1 MIRELSQ
8 IGSSP
13 ISDHD
18 ESLSLKAFA
27 DLAKRYHVA
36 ANEAGDK
43 RNPFSEERRVEAEQ
57 LYDTLLA
64 VASDALLR
72 SPQRPETLNTLNQL
86 FISSTPIMQGAY
98 GPADKH
104 FLGALCLRVAERVK
118 PGKEG
123 PKETN

>member
-1 MIRELSQ
+1 MIRKLDQ

-13 ISDHD
+13 VSDHD
-18 ESLSLKAFA
+18 QSLSPKVFA

-36 ANEAGDK
+36 ANESDDK
-43 RNPFSEERRVEAEQ
+43 RKPFSERRRVEAEK
-57 LYDTLLA
+57 LYDILLD
-64 VASDALLR
+64 VAADALLR
-72 SPQRPETLNTLNQL
+72 STQRSETLNTLNQL
-86 FISSTPIMQGAY
+86 FISSTPVAQGAY